1 MEIWVVIYTNGNYT
15 DMTGTSYF
23 KTEKE
28 GMEEFTDLTSQD
40 RIDYHRRD
48 MTGFNVRLEKVTF
61 GDKNVIKVL
70 EEFTYDFVGDE
81 SYEY

>member
-15 DMTGTSYF
+15 DETGTSYF

-48 MTGFNVRLEKVTF
+48 MTSFSVRLEKV
-61 GDKNVIKVL
+61 VIGSTTHKVL
-70 EEFTYDFVGDE
+70 KEFTYDYTGDE